1 MNRTV
6 YIVNFIIVIIETI
19 AIAFIIEFSPFNFV
33 MFSCL
38 LIEIILI
45 YRSYKNRDSSDVKKR
60 RNNYFS
66 VKI

>member
-19 AIAFIIEFSPFNFV
+19 AIAFIIEFPPFNFV

-45 YRSYKNRDSSDVKKR
+45 YRSYKNRDSSDVKKKDEIIT
-60 RNNYFS
+60 FQ
-66 VKI
+66 